1 MAMQNYATNR
11 PAPGS
16 TFFKEPAKVRST
28 EKSKLTDYISELKA
42 NQKRWATE
50 DLSHLED
57 LLKRTIQTMS
67 ACRKEWLDVSAK
79 HKGDEANSILIA
91 EELFVFGAVGG
102 YLNDIL
108 NSISIIRKTGKAPH
122 IKKNASWGAL
132 PGKRVKPNGFLDLML
147 LPGISVDVLFKPGT
161 SEHEISQ
168 NQAVKYLKPDKNGTS
183 CLVLAAGNVGHL
195 LAVDV
200 LTKLF
205 VDRSVV
211 LCKLNPINEYLG
223 PVYEKG
229 FAPLIEDGILRI
241 AYGGRETGEF
251 LTTHPKIDEIH
262 MTGSKGTYEAI
273 VFGTNNDAQKRI
285 EKNTPLNTKPV
296 SAELGNISPV
306 IVVPGEWTDKML
318 KSQAWQLAA
327 WTTIVAGYGCLSP
340 RVILTHKEWPLRD
353 RFLEELD
360 NAMRAVPPKSLYYPG
375 TKERIATLKQAY
387 TDKFVSINNKE
398 TGELAY
404 AHIFGLD
411 PEKDNELFF
420 QHESFC
426 PVLSE
431 IPVSA
436 KTVKEFFEKSTSV
449 ANDQLWGTLN
459 AYIVI
464 DPKVE
469 KKYKQALTKMV
480 SDLDYGTISINMYAA
495 FGHILHCAP
504 WGGAP
509 GRKPNQIDSGIGWT
523 NDPNMFGNPLKTVFK
538 SPFKKLYDPLP
549 HTAKNRLAFCYGLS
563 DYQFKPTVWNGLKLF
578 ALVGKS
584 L

>member
-1 MAMQNYATNR
+1 M
-11 PAPGS
+11 
-16 TFFKEPAKVRST
+16 
-28 EKSKLTDYISELKA
+28 SEL
-42 NQKRWATE
+42 
-50 DLSHLED
+50 
-57 LLKRTIQTMS
+57 RT
-67 ACRKEWLDVSAK
+67 EWLDLSARQ
-79 HKGDEANSILIA
+79 KGGEGNTIMIA
-91 EELFVFGAVGG
+91 EELFVYGAIGG

-108 NSISIIRKTGKAPH
+108 KTISIIRKTGKAPH
-122 IKKNASWGAL
+122 IKKNASWGGL
-132 PGKRVKPNGFLDLML
+132 PGKRVKPNGILDLML

-161 SEHEISQ
+161 SDNEISQ
-168 NQAVKYLKPDKNGTS
+168 NQAAKYLKPDKDGTS

-251 LTTHPKIDEIH
+251 LTTHPEIDEIH
-262 MTGSKGTYEAI
+262 MTGSKRTYEAI
-273 VFGTNNDAQKRI
+273 VFGTNTDAQKRI
-285 EKNTPLNTKPV
+285 EKNTPLNSKPV

-306 IVVPGEWTDKML
+306 IVVPGKWTEKML
-318 KSQAWQLAA
+318 KSMAQQLGA
-327 WTTIVAGYGCLSP
+327 WTTLIAGYGCLTP

-360 NAMRAVPPKSLYYPG
+360 NAMRAIPPKPLYYPG
-375 TKERIATLKQAY
+375 TKERVATLEQVY
-387 TDKFVSINNKE
+387 TDKFIRIDNKE
-398 TGELAY
+398 TGELVC

-411 PEKDNELFF
+411 PEKDDELYF

-436 KTVKEFFEKSTSV
+436 QTVEEFCEKSTSV

-459 AYIVI
+459 SYIVI
-464 DPKVE
+464 DSKIE
-469 KKYKQALTKMV
+469 KKHKQALTRMV
-480 SDLDYGTISINMYAA
+480 SDLDYGTILINMYAG

-509 GRKPNQIDSGIGWT
+509 GRKANQIDSGIGWT
-523 NDPNMFGNPLKTVFK
+523 NDPNMFAYPLKTVFK
-538 SPFKKLYDPLP
+538 SPFKKLYDPLL
-549 HTAKNRLAFCYGLS
+549 HTAKNRTAFCYGLS
-563 DYQFKPTVWNGLKLF
+563 DYQFKPSVWNGLKLF
-578 ALVGKS
+578 ALVGRS
-584 L
+584 M